1 MKADGMTKAL
11 PTQKYSKFVQGSKA
25 GGPLEAGHGPRR
37 LRPVSD
43 IVVSKI
49 SARTRRLIV

>member
-1 MKADGMTKAL
+1 MKADGLTKAL

-37 LRPVSD
+37 LQPVSD

-49 SARTRRLIV
+49 SA